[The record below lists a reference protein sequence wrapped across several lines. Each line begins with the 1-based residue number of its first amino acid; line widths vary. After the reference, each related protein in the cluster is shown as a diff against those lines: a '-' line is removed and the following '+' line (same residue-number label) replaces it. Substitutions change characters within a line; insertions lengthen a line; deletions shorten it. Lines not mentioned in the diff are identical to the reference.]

1 MCLILLFLQTNNVT
15 GELAGREHGTGSIP
29 GDP

>member
-1 MCLILLFLQTNNVT
+1 MYLILLFLQTNNVT
-15 GELAGREHGTGSIP
+15 GEPAGRERETGSIP